1 MRERRE
7 NRMKRTVKTAGAWA
21 LAAALAL
28 TAALAPAVPLQA
40 AGNGS
45 VQSSYRGGGHNMM
58 ILTDTQTVANV
69 PKSLEET
76 EVKWTTQVAD
86 DPSDWTNAT
95 TSPVEVDGTIYVLS
109 NGRLKAFDAATGEL
123 IKAASDQNL
132 INNYYNYYLMG
143 GKVNGET
150 MLFVQSQ
157 SIVAAYNSS
166 LEQVWKTDSK
176 DVAYGNDGY
185 APMYLS
191 DGVIY
196 GLTTSYSGSS
206 AGAFA
211 IDAANGVYLWQ
222 TEVPFTAVGQGSW
235 AMGGGYSGMV
245 AVGNYVICGSEGGTV
260 YVFAKDSGAIVSQLD
275 ASADHMVNIRGAVA
289 YADGNLWFTM
299 TDGSIWRV
307 AFSESDG
314 SLGAASS
321 AKITPTATNS
331 TATPVIYNGRV
342 YVGCT
347 DTDASGSVQGA
358 VAVLD
363 ASTLALIYEI
373 PVAKQDNAWSNKC
386 TDVAIAADTATGT
399 VYGYAAYYDQPGS
412 FVAFTDQPGQTA
424 ADSYDVRTL
433 VPEGAANYSNG
444 QILLGTEGNLYY
456 TNDSG
461 YMVCVGKKAED
472 VDKVEIISGAGS
484 NITADGKHDAV
495 FVSNAPYD
503 TFLYVMVDGK
513 ILDQDCYTVQEGS
526 TIVTLKADYL
536 KGLSEGEHI
545 IAIVSEGGVAEA
557 QFQVV
562 AAQTPGG
569 ANPGGDQNQGGSGNG
584 QNPGGGDTG
593 NGQKPGNGNAGNC
606 QDPTG
611 GQTVNTDA
619 KGLPENAPKT
629 GDLSDSLWM
638 LLIVAGG
645 ISLGGVLLQRRK
657 SR

>member
-7 NRMKRTVKTAGAWA
+7 NRMKRAVREAGAWA
-21 LAAALAL
+21 LAAALTL
-28 TAALAPAVPLQA
+28 TAVLVPANTLQA
-40 AGNGS
+40 AGSG
-45 VQSSYRGGGHNMM
+45 QSSYRGSGDNMA
-58 ILTDTQTVANV
+58 ILTDARTVANV

-76 EVKWTTQVAD
+76 EVKWTVQVAD
-86 DPSDWTNAT
+86 DPSDWANAT

-109 NGRLKAFDAATGEL
+109 NGRLKAFDAVTGKL
-123 IKAASDQNL
+123 VKAASDEDL

-150 MLFVQSQ
+150 MLFVESQ
-157 SIVAAYNSS
+157 NIVAAYNSD
-166 LEQVWKTDSK
+166 LEQVWKTRSE
-176 DVAYGNDGY
+176 DVTYGNDGY

-211 IDAANGVYLWQ
+211 IDAVSGAYLWQ
-222 TEVPFTAVGQGSW
+222 TEVPFTAAGQGSW

-245 AVGNYVICGSEGGTV
+245 AAGDYVICGTEGGTV
-260 YVFAKDSGAIVSQLD
+260 YVFAKSNGAVVSQLD
-275 ASADHMVNIRGAVA
+275 ASADHMQNIRGAIA
-289 YADGNLWFTM
+289 YTGGNLWFTM

-314 SLGAASS
+314 ALGAVSS

-331 TATPVIYNGRV
+331 TATPVVYNGRV

-363 ASTLALIYEI
+363 ASTLAMIYEI
-373 PVAKQDNAWSNKC
+373 SVAKQDNAWSNKC
-386 TDVAIAADTATGT
+386 TDVAIAADTSTGT
-399 VYGYAAYYDQPGS
+399 VYGYAAYYDKPGS
-412 FVAFTDQPGQTA
+412 VVAFSDQPGQNRA
-424 ADSYDVRTL
+424 EFFDLRDL
-433 VPEGAANYSNG
+433 VPEYTSNYSNS

-461 YMVCVGKKAED
+461 YMVCVGKKAAD

-593 NGQKPGNGNAGNC
+593 NGQKPGDGNTGNG

-611 GQTVNTDA
+611 GQTVNMDA
-619 KGLPENAPKT
+619 KDLPENAPKT

-645 ISLGGVLLQRRK
+645 ISLGGVLLQKRM

>member
-7 NRMKRTVKTAGAWA
+7 NRMKRAVREAGAWA
-21 LAAALAL
+21 LAAALTL
-28 TAALAPAVPLQA
+28 TAVLVPADTLQA
-40 AGNGS
+40 AGSG
-45 VQSSYRGGGHNMM
+45 QSSYRGSGDNMA
-58 ILTDTQTVANV
+58 ILTDARTVANL

-76 EVKWTTQVAD
+76 EVKWTVQVAD
-86 DPSDWTNAT
+86 DPSDWTNAI

-109 NGRLKAFDAATGEL
+109 NGRLKAFDAVTGKL
-123 IKAASDQNL
+123 AKAASDEDL

-150 MLFVQSQ
+150 MLFVESQ
-157 SIVAAYNSS
+157 NIVAAYNSD
-166 LEQVWKTDSK
+166 LEQVWKTRSED
-176 DVAYGNDGY
+176 
-185 APMYLS
+185 
-191 DGVIY
+191 
-196 GLTTSYSGSS
+196 
-206 AGAFA
+206 AFA
-211 IDAANGVYLWQ
+211 IDAVSGAYLWQ

-235 AMGGGYSGMV
+235 AMGGGYSGML
-245 AVGNYVICGSEGGTV
+245 AAGDYVICGTEGGTV
-260 YVFAKDSGAIVSQLD
+260 YVFAKSNGAVVSQLD
-275 ASADHMVNIRGAVA
+275 ASADHMQNIRGAIA
-289 YADGNLWFTM
+289 YTGGNLWFTM

-314 SLGAASS
+314 ALGAVSS

-331 TATPVIYNGRV
+331 TATPVVYNGRV

-363 ASTLALIYEI
+363 ASTLAMIYEI

-386 TDVAIAADTATGT
+386 TDVAIAADTSTGT
-399 VYGYAAYYDQPGS
+399 VYGYAAYYDKPGS
-412 FVAFTDQPGQTA
+412 VVAFSDQPGQNRA
-424 ADSYDVRTL
+424 EFFDLRDL
-433 VPEGAANYSNG
+433 VPEYTSNYSNS

-461 YMVCVGKKAED
+461 YMVCVGKKAAD

-593 NGQKPGNGNAGNC
+593 NGQN
-606 QDPTG
+606 PTG

-619 KGLPENAPKT
+619 RDLPENAPKT

>member
-222 TEVPFTAVGQGSW
+222 TEVPFTAAGQGSW

-245 AVGNYVICGSEGGTV
+245 AAGDYVICGTEGGTV
-260 YVFAKDSGAIVSQLD
+260 YVFAKSNGAVVSQLD
-275 ASADHMVNIRGAVA
+275 ASADHMQNIRGAIA
-289 YADGNLWFTM
+289 YTGGNLWFTM

-472 VDKVEIISGAGS
+472 GIRWKSYPEPEA
-484 NITADGKHDAV
+484 
-495 FVSNAPYD
+495 
-503 TFLYVMVDGK
+503 
-513 ILDQDCYTVQEGS
+513 ILQR
-526 TIVTLKADYL
+526 
-536 KGLSEGEHI
+536 
-545 IAIVSEGGVAEA
+545 
-557 QFQVV
+557 
-562 AAQTPGG
+562 
-569 ANPGGDQNQGGSGNG
+569 
-584 QNPGGGDTG
+584 TG
-593 NGQKPGNGNAGNC
+593 NMTRFLC
-606 QDPTG
+606 PTHPM
-611 GQTVNTDA
+611 T
-619 KGLPENAPKT
+619 
-629 GDLSDSLWM
+629 LSSMLW
-638 LLIVAGG
+638 
-645 ISLGGVLLQRRK
+645 
-657 SR
+657 